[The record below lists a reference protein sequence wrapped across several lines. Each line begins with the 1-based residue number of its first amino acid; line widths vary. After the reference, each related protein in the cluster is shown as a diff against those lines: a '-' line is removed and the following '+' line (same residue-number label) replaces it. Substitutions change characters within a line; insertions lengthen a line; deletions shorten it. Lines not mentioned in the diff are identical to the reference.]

1 MILSQN
7 CAAVDPLFPF
17 VTHCFLNC
25 KDQRCLP
32 RQCTRI
38 LGHHTTL
45 HNAAV
50 VETRNVTHL
59 SLHQIV
65 AHFGLDW
72 QSCVLLP
79 TSYCMP
85 DEDNEF

>member
-38 LGHHTTL
+38 VGALYYIAQCGSG
-45 HNAAV
+45 
-50 VETRNVTHL
+50 RNKECDPFELASDSGPFWARLAELCV
-59 SLHQIV
+59 V
-65 AHFGLDW
+65 AHF
-72 QSCVLLP
+72 LLHAG
-79 TSYCMP
+79 
-85 DEDNEF
+85 